1 MLCFPMAK
9 PIRVL
14 VADDHTIVRDG
25 LRALLN
31 AESDIQVIGEAQSG
45 REAVQLARKLRPR
58 VVVMDIGMPQ
68 LNGLEATRQITKEN
82 PRIRLLMLSM
92 HSDSEYVRH
101 ALKAGAAGYLLKQSG
116 AADLTTAV
124 RELAGGRTFF
134 SPVIWKIL
142 NGQYLQMIKGKGAL
156 PAGDLL
162 TSREAEIL
170 QLVAEGNSSKQIAVE
185 LSISPKTVEKHREQL
200 MRKLNIHEVA
210 SLTRYALAHGVVQ
223 G

>member
-1 MLCFPMAK
+1 MAK

-82 PRIRLLMLSM
+82 PGIRLLMLSM

-101 ALKAGAAGYLLKQSG
+101 ALKAGAAGYLVKQSG

-124 RELAGGRTFF
+124 RELARGRTFF
-134 SPVIWKIL
+134 SPVIWQIL